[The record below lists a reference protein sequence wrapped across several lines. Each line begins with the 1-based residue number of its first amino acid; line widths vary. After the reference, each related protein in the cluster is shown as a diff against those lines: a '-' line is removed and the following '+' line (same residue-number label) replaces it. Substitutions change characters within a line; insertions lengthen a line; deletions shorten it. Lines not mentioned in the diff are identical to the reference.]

1 MDPDTLVSRD
11 ARLSGPCQGDDCR
24 SPERSTVMNQL
35 VDEYLEEEAP
45 R

>member
-1 MDPDTLVSRD
+1 MDPDTLASRD
-11 ARLSGPCQGDDCR
+11 ARPSAPCQGDDCR

-35 VDEYLEEEAP
+35 VDEYHKEEAP